1 MTLGLIG
8 KKIGMTQVF
17 DKNGVLIPVTLIEA
31 GPCPILQ
38 TMEEKKNGY
47 HALQIGFDKK
57 PERSVKK
64 PEAGPFKKINASPTR
79 IIREFRVEDTSDFA
93 IGQMLDVGIF
103 EEGERVN
110 ITGITKGRGF
120 TGTVKRHGTHRGP
133 ETHGSKYHRAV
144 GSLGASSDPSR
155 VFKGKKMPGQY
166 GNQRRT
172 MMNLRVVGLHKEKN
186 ILIIKG
192 SVPGHN
198 NGYLLIRKKRK
209 KAAKAARR

>member
-17 DKNGVLIPVTLIEA
+17 DKNGVLIPVTLIKA

-38 TMEEKKNGY
+38 KMEEKKNGY
-47 HALQIGFDKK
+47 HALQIG
-57 PERSVKK
+57 SVKT
-64 PEAGPFKKINASPTR
+64 PEAGQFKKINVAPTR
-79 IIREFRVEDTSDFA
+79 IIREFRVEDTAAFA

-144 GSLGASSDPSR
+144 GSMGASSDPSR

-172 MMNLRVVGLHKEKN
+172 MMNLRVVGFNKEKN
-186 ILIIKG
+186 I
-192 SVPGHN
+192 
-198 NGYLLIRKKRK
+198 
-209 KAAKAARR
+209 